1 MPEAFLRE
9 FERVVE
15 TPASAAPRCRSPAS
29 RLLHSPSARSTTAQ
43 PGKDPVGAP
52 NRYRGRAD
60 DGSILLAF
68 PNTGLGNAHALVR
81 RIGSTLSGSLPGVD
95 QQDVRFDPT
104 VTLAVFKPGDSV
116 ESLIARVSDESPV
129 ATGSS
134 GT

>member
-1 MPEAFLRE
+1 
-9 FERVVE
+9 
-15 TPASAAPRCRSPAS
+15 
-29 RLLHSPSARSTTAQ
+29 
-43 PGKDPVGAP
+43 
-52 NRYRGRAD
+52 
-60 DGSILLAF
+60 
-68 PNTGLGNAHALVR
+68 VR